1 MCVPC
6 ANLLKDCKNIC
17 SGLKIFLH
25 WLIRVTDCD
34 LISARNLSHFKLCMR
49 CHYNYWLYI
58 GYFISDIPPVW
69 HVYFQLFPINQ
80 QSPETAPSPAVSI
93 TKCSERSSSSQCH
106 DPDCIFEEVNR
117 LCNEKTFVVV
127 PAFDTRDAK
136 LAFEAVAGAGE
147 GLHLCNP
154 TISV

>member
-1 MCVPC
+1 MRAIYPISNFVCGVIIII
-6 ANLLKDCKNIC
+6 DCI
-17 SGLKIFLH
+17 LA
-25 WLIRVTDCD
+25 
-34 LISARNLSHFKLCMR
+34 IS
-49 CHYNYWLYI
+49 
-58 GYFISDIPPVW
+58 VW

-80 QSPETAPSPAVSI
+80 QSPETAPSPAVAT
-93 TKCSERSSSSQCH
+93 TKCSESSSSSQCH

-136 LAFEAVAGAGE
+136 LAFEAVAGAEE